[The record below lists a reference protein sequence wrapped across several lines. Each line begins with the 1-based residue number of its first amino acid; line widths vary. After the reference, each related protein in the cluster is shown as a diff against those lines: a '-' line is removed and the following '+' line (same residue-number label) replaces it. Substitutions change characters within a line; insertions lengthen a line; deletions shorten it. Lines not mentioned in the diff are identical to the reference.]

1 MAAAMSPFEM
11 PSSFA
16 TGFLPWYLCGMKPT
30 SAYDTTERQNRQ
42 KLMPTRDEFFVS
54 IGGLGGTKIKCVDP
68 STYWMK
74 LVSASIERNDTPPR
88 CIG

>member
-68 STYWMK
+68 RNTDHR
-74 LVSASIERNDTPPR
+74 VSVTDFCWITVKNYIET
-88 CIG
+88 